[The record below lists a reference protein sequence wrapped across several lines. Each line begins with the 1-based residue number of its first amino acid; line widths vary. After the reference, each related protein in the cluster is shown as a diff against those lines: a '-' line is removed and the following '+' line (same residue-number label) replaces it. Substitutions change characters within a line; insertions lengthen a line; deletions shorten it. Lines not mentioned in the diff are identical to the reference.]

1 MPKYRVI
8 RDKYERYS
16 QGGVISSTFEAK
28 DDVEAILKVDEH
40 CGYGYYDE
48 EDRSYEDE
56 GFIRPTLEKAINHL
70 AMSNGDGAD
79 YVFKIENLDPGAVLF
94 EDDPSYIEDEEDW

>member
-1 MPKYRVI
+1 MPKYRVV
-8 RDKYERYS
+8 RDKYERYG

-48 EDRSYEDE
+48 EDRSYEEE

-79 YVFKIENLDPGAVLF
+79 YVFKIENVETGAVLF
-94 EDDPSYIEDEEDW
+94 EDDPSYIENEEDW

>member
-1 MPKYRVI
+1 MPKYKVV

-16 QGGVISSTFEAK
+16 QGGVISTTFEAK

-48 EDRSYEDE
+48 EDRNYEDE

-79 YVFKIENLDPGAVLF
+79 YVFKIENLDTGAVLF

>member
-16 QGGVISSTFEAK
+16 SGGIIASTFTAK

-40 CGYGYYDE
+40 CSYGYYDE
-48 EDRSYEDE
+48 EERSYEDE
-56 GFIRPTLEKAINHL
+56 GFVAPTLQKAIDHL

-79 YVFKIENLDPGAVLF
+79 YVFKIENLDIGSVIF
-94 EDDPSYIEDEEDW
+94 EDDDQYIEDEEDW